1 VLEKFD
7 GDSSSHFSLEKY
19 PSSFPSG
26 TSLLLSRRKKGGYE
40 MAGDRYDYATRAE
53 WIEGKKVRLVVEG
66 QPDLEVSTPSEFGG
80 PKGFLSPEELFV
92 ASACTC
98 YLTTFFAVA
107 EGAKL
112 RYKDIICTARG
123 IVEKVEGKGF
133 RFTQVNL
140 YPELA
145 ITGDEEEEWAERVL
159 KMSKKNCLV
168 VNSMTSEV
176 KLYPKITV
184 NKD

>member
-1 VLEKFD
+1 M
-7 GDSSSHFSLEKY
+7 
-19 PSSFPSG
+19 
-26 TSLLLSRRKKGGYE
+26 T
-40 MAGDRYDYATRAE
+40 GDRYDYEMRAE
-53 WIEGKKVRLVVEG
+53 WIEGKQVKLVVEG
-66 QPDLEVSTPSEFGG
+66 QHDLEVSTPSEFGG
-80 PKGFLSPEELFV
+80 PKGFLSPEDLFV

-112 RYKDIICTARG
+112 SYKDIICRARG
-123 IVEKVEGKGF
+123 TIEKSEGSGF

-159 KMSKKNCLV
+159 EMSKKNCLV
-168 VNSMTSEV
+168 INSINAEVN
-176 KLYPKITV
+176 LHPKITV
-184 NKD
+184 KKD